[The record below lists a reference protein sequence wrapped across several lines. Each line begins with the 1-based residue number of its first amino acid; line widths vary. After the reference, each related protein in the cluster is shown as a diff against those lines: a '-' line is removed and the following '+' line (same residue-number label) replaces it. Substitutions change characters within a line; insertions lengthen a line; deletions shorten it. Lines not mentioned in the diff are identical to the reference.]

1 LEILRNKKKYLVI
14 YLTKKDLKVDMG
26 KKTPDKRDDVQS
38 NSSGNV
44 TKDKLKFT
52 PFTTATE
59 HKAAREKLLYVEWT
73 SMTRADIRT
82 ELLINSD
89 DCENLRKIFEE
100 GVACSSQEQKELFRV
115 YNDGYRTK
123 VDVSP
128 AMVESKE
135 AREGGFKA
143 LVESTTTAHIMA
155 RLRAVALIDSSPIS
169 EEEIEKTKKLL
180 EKLDSSNKK

>member
-1 LEILRNKKKYLVI
+1 MEILGNIKKNLVRF
-14 YLTKKDLKVDMG
+14 TAKDLKLDMG
-26 KKTPDKRDDVQS
+26 KKTPDKKDDVHNS
-38 NSSGNV
+38 SSGNV
-44 TKDKLKFT
+44 TKDKLKYT
-52 PFTTATE
+52 PFTNATE

-82 ELLINSD
+82 ELLVNSD
-89 DCENLRKIFEE
+89 DCGNLRKIFEE
-100 GVACSSQEQKELFRV
+100 GVACSSQEQTELFRV

-169 EEEIEKTKKLL
+169 EEEIEKTKKILA
-180 EKLDSSNKK
+180 KLDETNKK